1 MTAATLPPAASLSPG
16 EVLAR
21 SGSNFTAGFLC
32 MDHRRRAGMTAIYAF
47 CRAADDAVDD
57 APDVVT
63 ARLHLD
69 YWRAELHAATNG
81 TASSAVGQALQ
92 QAMREFGP
100 IADPLH
106 ALLEGVAMDLPPQ
119 ACGDETQLRRYCWCV
134 ASAVGRACLPVL
146 GATGPIAERYAD
158 ALGLAL
164 QFTNILR
171 DLATDAAAGRCYVPP
186 AWLADAVVDP
196 AWLSGAGPDAAYAP
210 GGPVAALCR
219 RWENAARAEF
229 VAAHTALR
237 ELPGQARRALAPA
250 RIMGAVYER
259 LLARLALRG
268 GELRGP
274 RVRVPRHTKMLLAFA
289 VLAGI
294 KA

>member
-1 MTAATLPPAASLSPG
+1 MNAAALPPAASLPPG

-32 MDHRRRAGMTAIYAF
+32 LDPDRRAGMTAIYAF

-57 APDVVT
+57 APDAAT
-63 ARLHLD
+63 ARQHLEF
-69 YWRAELHAATNG
+69 WRTELRAATVG
-81 TASSAVGQALQ
+81 TATSAVGQALQ
-92 QAMREFGP
+92 QTMRTFGP

-106 ALLEGVAMDLPPQ
+106 ALLDGVAMDLPPQ
-119 ACGDETQLRRYCWCV
+119 SCPDEAQLRRYCWCV
-134 ASAVGRACLPVL
+134 AAAVGRACLPVL

-158 ALGLAL
+158 ALGIAL

-171 DLATDAAAGRCYVPP
+171 DLAADADAGRCYVPRD
-186 AWLADAVVDP
+186 WLAEANVDP
-196 AWLSGAGPDAAYAP
+196 AWLSGAGPAAAYAP
-210 GGPVAALCR
+210 GGPVAMLCR
-219 RWENAARAEF
+219 RWEHAARAEF
-229 VAAHTALR
+229 DAAAAALR
-237 ELPGQARRALAPA
+237 ELPLRARRALTPA

-259 LLARLALRG
+259 LLVRLGQRG
-268 GELRGP
+268 GDLRVG

>member
-1 MTAATLPPAASLSPG
+1 MTAALLPPAAGLLPG

-32 MDHRRRAGMTAIYAF
+32 LDPRRRAGMTAIYAF

-57 APDVVT
+57 APDAAT
-63 ARLHLD
+63 ARQHLE
-69 YWRAELHAATNG
+69 YWRAELQAAAEG
-81 TASSAVGQALQ
+81 RAGSAVGQALQ
-92 QAMREFGP
+92 QTMREFGP
-100 IADPLH
+100 IAEPLQ

-119 ACGDETQLRRYCWCV
+119 FCTDEVQLRRYCWCV
-134 ASAVGRACLPVL
+134 AAAVGRACLPVL
-146 GATGPIAERYAD
+146 GATGPVAERYAD

-171 DLATDAAAGRCYVPP
+171 DLATDSAVGRCYVPQ
-186 AWLADAVVDP
+186 AWLAEAAVDR
-196 AWLSGAGPDAAYAP
+196 AWLSGAGPAAVYAP
-210 GGPVAALCR
+210 GGPVEALCR
-219 RWENAARAEF
+219 RLQQAAQAEF
-229 VAAHTALR
+229 AAAHAALR
-237 ELPGQARRALAPA
+237 ELPRRARRALAPA

-259 LLARLALRG
+259 LLQRLTLRG
-268 GELRGP
+268 GDLRGP
-274 RVRVPRHTKMLLAFA
+274 RVRVPRHIKMLLAFA